1 MFSYL
6 VKNLVI
12 GGPDSVGFILDA
24 FLATLIFS
32 GLFLFGINL
41 LMSNKF
47 NAKEKLCAVGTPGA
61 ILVLSLILGLIANSY
76 RIS

>member
-76 RIS
+76 RIN